1 MVLNFK
7 EECLPTLGSLKMCKL
22 FTLFFNFS
30 VVMLYLLIELIL
42 YGTQHGE
49 GKISHAGHFCGLL
62 SGFVVGF
69 IVLDNRKKDSWETI
83 AGRVLIILYAIVF
96 FGMMLV
102 HMTKNEYLDYYCFDC
117 KKAFH
122 NIIDST
128 RNSSA
133 CNEWKN
139 CGNPTSISAECPDP
153 CLEKPSPRHCPN
165 YKSEWEI

>member
-7 EECLPTLGSLKMCKL
+7 EECRFVGLTKMCKL

-30 VVMLYLLIELIL
+30 LVILYILIEIIL
-42 YGTQHGE
+42 FATDDHE
-49 GKISHAGHFCGLL
+49 KISHTGHFCGLL

-69 IVLDNRKKDSWETI
+69 IVLDNRKKDTWET
-83 AGRVLIILYAIVF
+83 VLGKVFIILYSIVF
-96 FGMMLV
+96 LGMMLM

-128 RNSSA
+128 RNSSE

-139 CGNPTSISAECPDP
+139 CGNSTSISAECPDP
-153 CLEKPSPRHCPN
+153 CLETPPKHFCPN

>member
-7 EECLPTLGSLKMCKL
+7 EECRFVGLTKMCKL

-30 VVMLYLLIELIL
+30 LVILYILIEIIL
-42 YGTQHGE
+42 FATDDHE
-49 GKISHAGHFCGLL
+49 KISHTGHFCGLL

-69 IVLDNRKKDSWETI
+69 IVLDNRKKDPWETI
-83 AGRVLIILYAIVF
+83 VGKVFIILYAIVF
-96 FGMMLV
+96 LGMMLM

-128 RNSSA
+128 RNSSE

-139 CGNPTSISAECPDP
+139 CGNSTSISAECPDP
-153 CLEKPSPRHCPN
+153 CLEKPSPRHCPS

>member
-7 EECLPTLGSLKMCKL
+7 EECRCVGLTKMCKL

-30 VVMLYLLIELIL
+30 LVIVYILIEIIL
-42 YGTQHGE
+42 FATDDHE
-49 GKISHAGHFCGLL
+49 KISHTGHFCGLL

-69 IVLDNRKKDSWETI
+69 IVLDNREEDAWETKK
-83 AGRVLIILYAIVF
+83 RKVLIILYTIVF
-96 FGMMLV
+96 LGMMLL

-122 NIIDST
+122 NIIDSA

-133 CNEWKN
+133 CNTWEK
-139 CGNPTSISAECPDP
+139 CGNPKSISAECPDP
-153 CLEKPSPRHCPN
+153 CLKTPSPKFCPN